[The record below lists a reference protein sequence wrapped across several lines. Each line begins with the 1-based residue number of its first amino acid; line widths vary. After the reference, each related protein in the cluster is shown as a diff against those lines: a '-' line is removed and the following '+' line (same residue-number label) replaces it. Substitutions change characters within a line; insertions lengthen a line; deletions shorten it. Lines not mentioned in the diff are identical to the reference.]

1 MRSQCC
7 LLGSTYSLSLS
18 AQCAYAGEL
27 IRTFPRPN
35 CTKRAPFGLSF
46 VYCITGHGQL
56 NVPRLFTSAVNLE
69 TNGNKMLMYIA
80 PCCLPT
86 KRRREATSLCAV
98 ASISRRGKGRNAAGH
113 VCLQRRCF
121 QCIQTSKTVDLAEK
135 KGFSRFHLVAT
146 TSGPYSTGGGGD
158 LNASLCM
165 QMRCGSDC
173 VDDDVRS

>member
-86 KRRREATSLCAV
+86 KRRLEATSLCAV

-113 VCLQRRCF
+113 VCLQRRCL

-135 KGFSRFHLVAT
+135 RFFALSSRR
-146 TSGPYSTGGGGD
+146 D
-158 LNASLCM
+158 N
-165 QMRCGSDC
+165 
-173 VDDDVRS
+173 VRPIIQQAAAAI